1 MANFTGLRLYGWF
14 LTLRM
19 VFGLYG
25 WFWTLRMVLD
35 FTVGFGWTL
44 RMVLGLYVW
53 FLTLR
58 MVLAKIAW
66 RPVEIDGEQ
75 ISMIKITDLRLCG
88 WF

>member
-1 MANFTGLRLYGWF
+1 MTNFTDLRLYGWF

-35 FTVGFGWTL
+35 FTDGFGRTL
-44 RMVLGLYVW
+44 RMVLGLYGW
-53 FLTLR
+53 FRTLR

-66 RPVEIDGEQ
+66 RPVETYREQ
-75 ISMIKITDLRLCG
+75 LSMTNITDLRVYG